1 MPFTLLRGDITKV
14 KADAIVNAANSGL
27 LEGGGVCGAIF
38 AEAGS
43 AALAA
48 ECARVGHC
56 DTGSAVITSAC
67 GLKNAAYII
76 HAVGPVWHGGGHDE
90 EKLLRGC
97 YASALEL
104 AEKNG
109 CESIAFPLISSGIYG
124 YPKGEAYD
132 IAVSEIRRF
141 LQTHELDVKLV
152 LFDGSRPAAS
162 ADWYRE
168 LRRFLSETDELVEQS
183 AAACVQMSSEDE
195 PDELSVWSEDDA
207 AEACCSVEPEPIDL
221 RELLPEADAVP
232 VAEPEAPSAAK
243 KSKKPEA
250 DSSSAKNADAR
261 LHFSR
266 GYLEDY
272 PVPSRKRI
280 LREKGVSKQA
290 CNAYKKIIAPGERHE
305 SRPLPASASLPD
317 FLREPAETFQQA
329 LLRMIDER
337 GLSDPEVYKRAN
349 VDRKMFSKI
358 RKNPDYQPKKE
369 TALAFAIALHLD
381 VFDTEDF
388 LKKAGYAFSQSK
400 ADRIVEFFIR
410 RNQFDIIT
418 INQALFDYDQKQLP
432 A

>member
-48 ECARVGHC
+48 ECARVGRC

-76 HAVGPVWHGGGHDE
+76 HAVGPVWHGGSHDE

-168 LRRFLSETDELVEQS
+168 LRRFLSETDELVEPL
-183 AAACVQMSSEDE
+183 AAACVQMSSEAE
-195 PDELSVWSEDDA
+195 PDELNVWPEDDA
-207 AEACCSVEPEPIDL
+207 AGACCSVEPEPIDL
-221 RELLPEADAVP
+221 CELLPEADAVP

-250 DSSSAKNADAR
+250 DSSSAKYADAR

-272 PVPSRKRI
+272 SVPSRKRI
-280 LREKGVSKQA
+280 LREKGVPKL
-290 CNAYKKIIAPGERHE
+290 AYKEIITAEKRCK
-305 SRPLPASASLPD
+305 SCPLPASASLPD